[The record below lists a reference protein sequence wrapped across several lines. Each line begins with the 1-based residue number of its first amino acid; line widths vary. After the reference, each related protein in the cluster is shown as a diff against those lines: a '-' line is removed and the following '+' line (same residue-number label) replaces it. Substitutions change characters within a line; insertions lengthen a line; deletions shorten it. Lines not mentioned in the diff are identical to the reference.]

1 MAAIDNHRIRFMAN
15 NLVSLT
21 VNSFT
26 FSSETTGFE
35 ANNALNSFR
44 SQTWQPSGQFDINS
58 SNNQIYIND
67 GSDKTISLTVASYT
81 TPALLAS
88 HIQTKLNT
96 SSSGWTVT
104 YDSSGETYKFTI
116 SNSGSVTLKLTST
129 TNAVWDTIGYTG
141 TSDLVGT
148 SFTAT
153 EQRNHTSEYLTFD
166 LGYQA
171 PIDFLGVIGSISS
184 AFKISTSATVTLK
197 GNNLNDFDSPPFSST
212 VSITPNGIFTFF
224 DNTTDNRYRFWR
236 LEIED
241 KFNPEGPMALQLG
254 NVYMGSYETFT
265 ARNVGKS
272 FSMTNFD
279 PSSISESESGV
290 IFADERSKYRILESM
305 PFFALDQSSRET
317 IENLFEDVG
326 ITKAFYV
333 SVDPQTRIT
342 SDIEDL
348 TMFGLFVESP
358 QFDHVAVGLFST
370 NLKIREVV

>member
-1 MAAIDNHRIRFMAN
+1 M
-15 NLVSLT
+15 
-21 VNSFT
+21 
-26 FSSETTGFE
+26 
-35 ANNALNSFR
+35 
-44 SQTWQPSGQFDINS
+44 
-58 SNNQIYIND
+58 
-67 GSDKTISLTVASYT
+67 
-81 TPALLAS
+81 
-88 HIQTKLNT
+88 KLN
-96 SSSGWTVT
+96 
-104 YDSSGETYKFTI
+104 
-116 SNSGSVTLKLTST
+116 ST
-129 TNAVWDTIGYTG
+129 TNAIWDTIGFTG

-148 SFTAT
+148 SFIAT

-171 PIDFLGVIGSISS
+171 PIDFLGVIGAISS

-197 GNNLNDFDSPPFSST
+197 GNNLNDFDSPPFSSA

-224 DNTTDNRYRFWR
+224 DTTTDNRYRFWR

-241 KFNPEGPMALQLG
+241 KFNPEGTTAIELG

-272 FSMTNFD
+272 FSMRNFD
-279 PSSISESESGV
+279 PSEISESESGV
-290 IFADERSKYRILESM
+290 IFADERAKYRILESM

-348 TMFGLFVESP
+348 TLFGLFVESP
-358 QFDHVAVGLFST
+358 KFDHVAVGLFST

>member
-21 VNSFT
+21 VNAFT
-26 FSSETTGFE
+26 FSSETVGFE
-35 ANNALNSFR
+35 AINALNSFR
-44 SQTWQPSGQFDINS
+44 SQTWQPSGHFEIS
-58 SNNQIYIND
+58 ATNNQIYIND
-67 GSDKTISLTVASYT
+67 GVDKTISLTVASYA
-81 TPALLAS
+81 TPALMAS
-88 HIQTKLNT
+88 HLQTKLNT
-96 SSSGWTVT
+96 TSSGWTVS
-104 YDSSGETYKFTI
+104 YDSAGGTYKFTI

-129 TNAVWDTIGYTG
+129 TNSVWDDIGFTG
-141 TSDLVGT
+141 SIDLTGT

-171 PIDFLGVIGSISS
+171 PIDFLGVIGAISS

-197 GNNLNDFDSPPFSST
+197 GNNLDDFDSPPFTTS

-224 DNTTDNRYRFWR
+224 DNTDDNRYRFWR

-241 KFNPEGPMALQLG
+241 KFNPEGPTALQLG

-272 FSMTNFD
+272 FSMINFD
-279 PSSISESESGV
+279 PSEISESESGV

-305 PFFALDQSSRET
+305 PFFALDQTSRET
-317 IENLFEDVG
+317 IEELFEDVG

-348 TMFGLFVESP
+348 TIFGLFVQSP
-358 QFDHVAVGLFST
+358 KFDHVVNGLFST